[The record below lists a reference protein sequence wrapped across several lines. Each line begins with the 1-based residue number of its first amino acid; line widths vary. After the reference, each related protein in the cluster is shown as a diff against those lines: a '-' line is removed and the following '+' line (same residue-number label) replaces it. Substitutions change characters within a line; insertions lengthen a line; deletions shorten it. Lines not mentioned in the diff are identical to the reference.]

1 MGSILEF
8 RHARISSGA
17 LAARSAKSSADKP
30 TRLATGDFKM
40 VFHHS
45 EGIESRCHHLLTAEA
60 EAPVSEAIASFEGH
74 SSITER
80 KDVSLK
86 AMPEFLGQA
95 VLKSKAKLSRD
106 VMSYDGDYSGMTDR
120 MSEAEEK
127 AFFIGRT
134 KAARIA
140 RYETQEEI
148 CFILG
153 VDQGTY
159 KQYETRSYMPHRF
172 IPKFCVA
179 CNVDVNWLLTGDGKG
194 PRREEYIR
202 YVPKLV
208 RRAAKPKRI
217 KAA

>member
-30 TRLATGDFKM
+30 TRLATGDFRM

-60 EAPVSEAIASFEGH
+60 EAPVSEAIASLEGH

-106 VMSYDGDYSGMTDR
+106 VMSYDGDYSVMPDR
-120 MSEAEEK
+120 MTEAEEK

-134 KAARIA
+134 KAARMA
-140 RYETQEEI
+140 RYHTQKPI
-148 CFILG
+148 CIILG
-153 VDQGTY
+153 IDQGTY
-159 KQYETRSYMPHRF
+159 KQYETRTELPKRF
-172 IPKFCVA
+172 IEKFCA
-179 CNVDVNWLLTGDGKG
+179 ATDVDIVWLLTGDGKG

-202 YVPKLV
+202 HVPKLV
-208 RRAAKPKRI
+208 RRVAKPKRI